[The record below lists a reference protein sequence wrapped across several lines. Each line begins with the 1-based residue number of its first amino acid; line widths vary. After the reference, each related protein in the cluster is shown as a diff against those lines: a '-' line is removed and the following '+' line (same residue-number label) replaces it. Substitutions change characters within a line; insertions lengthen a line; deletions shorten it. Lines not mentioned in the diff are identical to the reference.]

1 MRRWFV
7 QADITPE
14 SFENRTFTT
23 KLRGYDPDEVNEFVA
38 EVAAMLRDHKKHAD
52 RAYQAVGEEMG
63 EMLQQARDRADS
75 MIASAESKAA
85 DTIATANTAAE
96 ETRRAAEE
104 AAAAAR
110 AGAEEDAARLRAD
123 AERAAAETRRTAEED
138 ATRLRTDAANAAE
151 ETRSNAQRDAE
162 DRTARADERVRLL
175 ESRENEAR
183 DRIRALQGELH
194 RISELLGGLEPDD
207 VTEGSPTEGAAED
220 TGILLET
227 APEETAGRAP

>member
-1 MRRWFV
+1 M

-75 MIASAESKAA
+75 MIAAAESKAA
-85 DTIATANTAAE
+85 DAIAKANAAAE
-96 ETRRAAEE
+96 ETRRAAEQ
-104 AAAAAR
+104 AAAA
-110 AGAEEDAARLRAD
+110 
-123 AERAAAETRRTAEED
+123 TRSGAEED

-175 ESRENEAR
+175 ESKENEAR
-183 DRIRALQGELH
+183 DRIRALQGELQ
-194 RISELLGGLEPDD
+194 RISELLGRLEPDD
-207 VTEGSPTEGAAED
+207 VTEGSPAEGAAEE

-227 APEETAGRAP
+227 TPEETAGRAP